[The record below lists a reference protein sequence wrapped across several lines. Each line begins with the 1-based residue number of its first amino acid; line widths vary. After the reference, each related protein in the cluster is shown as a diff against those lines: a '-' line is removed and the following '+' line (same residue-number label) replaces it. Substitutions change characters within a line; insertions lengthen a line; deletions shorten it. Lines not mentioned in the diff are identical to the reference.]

1 MKNLNRRQFSKI
13 LGAAGAGAAAASA
26 MGTAAYAQGKGKVV
40 IVGGGAGGGTV
51 AHLVK
56 KGSPGLDVTLI
67 EVQPQYTTCFFSNLY
82 IGGFRTFD
90 SITHNYDGLKKLG
103 VKVIH
108 DWASDVDT
116 AGKTV
121 TLKSGTKVP
130 YDKLVLSPG
139 IDFKYE
145 TIEGYSP
152 AAAETMPHAWKAG
165 VQTQILKKQL
175 TDMPDGG
182 TVIMAPPPN
191 PFRCPPGPYERASM
205 ICHYIKN
212 NKPKSKL
219 VILDPKPKFSKMGL
233 FMEGFK
239 GIYKDVIEIHLT
251 NEIDNYRVTKVDA
264 ATNTVETAGGEKM
277 KGAVV
282 NIIPAQRAGSIA
294 AKAGCTDGDWCPI
307 NAADFS
313 SSKVKDVYV
322 LGDASVAKKM
332 PKSGFS
338 ANSQA
343 KVVANAVQAELAG
356 KKKFPARYRNTCWSL
371 IAPNNGVKVGASYK
385 SGEKMVEVTSKF
397 ISKPGEDAALR
408 AQTYKESVGWYDSIT
423 SEIFA
428 KG

>member
-1 MKNLNRRQFSKI
+1 MTNLNRREFSKI
-13 LGAAGAGAAAASA
+13 LGAAGAAATATSA
-26 MGTAAYAQGKGKVV
+26 IGSMAYAQGAGKVV

-56 KGSPGLDVTLI
+56 KGSPKLDVTLI
-67 EVQPQYTTCFFSNLY
+67 EVQPKYTTCFFSNLY

-108 DWASDVDT
+108 DWATDVD
-116 AGKTV
+116 AAKKTV

-145 TIEGYSP
+145 TIKGYSP
-152 AAAETMPHAWKAG
+152 AAAEKMPHAWKAG

-182 TVIMAPPPN
+182 VVIMAPPTN

-205 ICHYIKN
+205 ICHYLKN
-212 NKPKSKL
+212 FKPKSKL
-219 VILDPKPKFSKMGL
+219 VILDPKPKFSKMAL
-233 FMEGFK
+233 FMEGFN
-239 GIYKDVIEIHLT
+239 GIYKDFIEIHLT
-251 NEIDNYRVTKVDA
+251 TELDNFGVVSVDP
-264 ATNTVETAGGEKM
+264 ATNSVETAGGLKM
-277 KGAVV
+277 KGAVC

-307 NAADFS
+307 NPGDFS
-313 SSKVKDVYV
+313 SKKVKDIYV
-322 LGDASVAKKM
+322 LGDASIAKKM

-343 KVVANAVQAELAG
+343 KVVANAVQAALAG
-356 KKKFPARYRNTCWSL
+356 KKKFPARFRNTCWSL
-371 IAPNNGVKVGASYK
+371 VSPDNGIKVGASYAA
-385 SGEKMVEVTSKF
+385 GGAMVEVKSKF
-397 ISKPGEDAALR
+397 ISKPGEDKALR
-408 AQTYKESVGWYDSIT
+408 AQTYKESLGWYDSIT
-423 SEIFA
+423 GEMFA